1 MSNIYVNPYMLFPPL
16 RYGFNILVI
25 FIATFIHIWLIDNQT
40 SLDFQVL
47 ESYERAYSNMVRV
60 QQLSEL
66 EEVCPDIIWNSF
78 FCFNH

>member
-1 MSNIYVNPYMLFPPL
+1 MLLPPL
-16 RYGFNILVI
+16 RYGFCMLVI
-25 FIATFIHIWLIDNQT
+25 FIAKLFIFDELIIKHLCI
-40 SLDFQVL
+40 LDFQVL

-66 EEVCPDIIWNSF
+66 EEVCPDIIWNSL